1 LTTLPE
7 LVIASANPDKVA
19 EIAIVLEGAAILLPR
34 PEEIADVVE
43 DGATLEENARLKASA
58 VCTFTNKP
66 SVADDTGLEIDAL
79 GGAPGV
85 YSARFAGDDAT
96 YEQNLEKVLIEL
108 EGVPMDQR
116 TARFRTVALIRYPDG
131 SEMIANGTVEGHIN
145 ETPLGDEG
153 FGYDPLFVP
162 VEGNGTT
169 FAQMGVEKHK
179 FSHRGRAFRSLGLIL
194 KELKN

>member
-1 LTTLPE
+1 MTTLPE

-34 PEEIADVVE
+34 PEEMADVVE
-43 DGATLEENARLKASA
+43 DGVTLEENARLKASA

-131 SEMIANGTVEGHIN
+131 SELIANGTVEGHIN
-145 ETPLGDEG
+145 ETPLGVEG

>member
-1 LTTLPE
+1 MTTLPE

-34 PEEIADVVE
+34 PEEMADVVE

-131 SEMIANGTVEGHIN
+131 LSLIHI
-145 ETPLGDEG
+145 
-153 FGYDPLFVP
+153 
-162 VEGNGTT
+162 
-169 FAQMGVEKHK
+169 
-179 FSHRGRAFRSLGLIL
+179 
-194 KELKN
+194 

>member
-1 LTTLPE
+1 MTTLPE

-34 PEEIADVVE
+34 PEEMADVVE
-43 DGATLEENARLKASA
+43 DGVTLEENARLKASA

-131 SEMIANGTVEGHIN
+131 SELIANGTVEGHIN
-145 ETPLGDEG
+145 EIPLGDEG

-179 FSHRGRAFRSLGLIL
+179 FSHRGRAFRSLGLKL

>member
-1 LTTLPE
+1 MTTLPE

-34 PEEIADVVE
+34 PEEMADGVE

-116 TARFRTVALIRYPDG
+116 TARFRTVALVRYPDG
-131 SEMIANGTVEGHIN
+131 SEVIANGTVEGHIN
-145 ETPLGDEG
+145 EIPLGDEG

-179 FSHRGRAFRSLGLIL
+179 FSHRGRAFRSLGLKL

>member
-1 LTTLPE
+1 MTTLPE

-19 EIAIVLEGAAILLPR
+19 EIAIVLEGVAVLLPR
-34 PEEIADVVE
+34 PEEMADVVE

-131 SEMIANGTVEGHIN
+131 SELIANGTVEGHIN
-145 ETPLGDEG
+145 ENPLGDEG

-179 FSHRGRAFRSLGLIL
+179 FSHRGRAFRSLGLKL

>member
-1 LTTLPE
+1 MTTLPE

-34 PEEIADVVE
+34 PEEMADVVE

-131 SEMIANGTVEGHIN
+131 SELIANRTVEGHIN

-179 FSHRGRAFRSLGLIL
+179 FSHRGRAFRSLGLKL

>member
-1 LTTLPE
+1 MTTLPE

-34 PEEIADVVE
+34 PEEMADVVE

-131 SEMIANGTVEGHIN
+131 SELIANGTVEGHIN
-145 ETPLGDEG
+145 ENPLGDEG

-179 FSHRGRAFRSLGLIL
+179 FSHRGRAFRSLGLKL

>member
-1 LTTLPE
+1 MTTLPE

-19 EIAIVLEGAAILLPR
+19 EIAIVFEGAAILLPR
-34 PEEIADVVE
+34 PEEMADVVE

-131 SEMIANGTVEGHIN
+131 SELIANGTVEGHIN
-145 ETPLGDEG
+145 ENPLGDEG

-179 FSHRGRAFRSLGLIL
+179 FSHRGRAFRSLGLKL

>member
-1 LTTLPE
+1 MTTLPE

-34 PEEIADVVE
+34 PEEMADVVE

-131 SEMIANGTVEGHIN
+131 SELIANGTVEGHIN
-145 ETPLGDEG
+145 ENPLGDEG

>member
-1 LTTLPE
+1 MTTLPE

-34 PEEIADVVE
+34 PEEMADVVE

-108 EGVPMDQR
+108 EGVPMSQR

-131 SEMIANGTVEGHIN
+131 SELIANGTVEGHIN
-145 ETPLGDEG
+145 ENPLGDEG